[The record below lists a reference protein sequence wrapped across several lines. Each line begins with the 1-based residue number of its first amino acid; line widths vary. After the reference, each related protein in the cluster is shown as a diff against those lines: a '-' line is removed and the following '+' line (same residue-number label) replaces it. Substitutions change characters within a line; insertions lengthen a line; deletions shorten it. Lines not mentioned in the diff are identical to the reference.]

1 LRDVQTCPVKPWRKI
16 DERVVYERFRRVT
29 SRRFELP
36 SGEIADY
43 EVIDLLDTAVI
54 LAMTAENQVLLV
66 RQFRPG
72 PEELL
77 VELPGGVVEPGR
89 SPIEVAAAELLE
101 ETGYRGALTPVGTIM
116 KDAYA
121 TNTKHVFVA
130 TDCTRISGPEQ
141 PELSEPV
148 LVPLEEFREYLRNG
162 RLADTD
168 AGYRGLEG
176 LGLL

>member
-1 LRDVQTCPVKPWRKI
+1 VKPWRKI

-36 SGEIADY
+36 TGEITDY
-43 EVIDLLDTAVI
+43 EIIDLLDTAVV
-54 LAMTAENQVLLV
+54 LALTAENEVVLV

-77 VELPGGVVEPGR
+77 LELPGGVIEPGR

-101 ETGYRGALTPVGTIM
+101 ETGFHGGLAPAGTIM

-130 TDCTRISGPEQ
+130 TDCMRVLEPER
-141 PELSEPV
+141 PKLSEPV
-148 LVPLEEFREYLRNG
+148 LVSLEEFREHLRSG

-168 AGYRGLEG
+168 VGYRGLEI

>member
-1 LRDVQTCPVKPWRKI
+1 VQPWRKLS
-16 DERVVYERFRRVT
+16 ERVVYERFRRVT
-29 SRRFELP
+29 SRTFDLP
-36 SGEIADY
+36 TGEVTDY
-43 EVIDLLDTAVI
+43 EIIELLDSAVI
-54 LAMTAENQVLLV
+54 LPLTAATEVVLV

-89 SPIEVAAAELLE
+89 APIEVAAAELLE
-101 ETGYRGALTPVGTIM
+101 ETGYRGDLAPVGTIM

-130 TDCTRISGPEQ
+130 TDCMQVLQ
-141 PELSEPV
+141 PERPALSEPV
-148 LVPLEEFREYLRNG
+148 LMSLPEFRERLRSG
-162 RLADTD
+162 RLTDTD
-168 AGYRGLEG
+168 AGYRGLDA

>member
-1 LRDVQTCPVKPWRKI
+1 MQPWRKLR
-16 DERVVYERFRRVT
+16 EGVVYERYRRVT
-29 SRRFELP
+29 SRTFELP
-36 SGEIADY
+36 TGEIADY
-43 EVIDLLDTAVI
+43 EVIDLLDTAIV
-54 LAMTAENQVLLV
+54 LALAGGDVLLV

-77 VELPGGVVEPGR
+77 LELPGGVIEPGR
-89 SPIEVAAAELLE
+89 EPIEVAAAELLE
-101 ETGYRGALTPVGTIM
+101 ETGYRGNLAPTGTIM

-121 TNTKHVFVA
+121 TNAKHLFLA
-130 TDCTRISGPEQ
+130 TDCTKVAEPEH

-148 LVPLEEFREYLRNG
+148 LVSLDEFRAQLRSG

-168 AGYRGLEG
+168 CGYRGLEA